1 MVSWHL
7 RPDWAT
13 CVYEGCYGH
22 LLRSGVAS
30 QVLAGVRLIVCVRA
44 GGCAVRWDG
53 GLQPLQPL
61 QVTRSE
67 ERPRRDSERAR
78 WARLIPLGLLRGRSR
93 ARTAEKQRGGCPER
107 PQDSA
112 RARPGR
118 LSGAS
123 GPSASPGEG
132 PLELGARLRLER
144 AGAAC
149 RGVAQAQGRRVQAA
163 ASGACGR
170 SGSRGTSRLC
180 ARLEWT
186 GSGARATT

>member
-1 MVSWHL
+1 MGTSARGMPDYRGEARMVSWHL

-30 QVLAGVRLIVCVRA
+30 QVLAGLRLIVCVRA

-78 WARLIPLGLLRGRSR
+78 CARLIPLGLLRGRSR
-93 ARTAEKQRGGCPER
+93 AR
-107 PQDSA
+107 
-112 RARPGR
+112 
-118 LSGAS
+118 
-123 GPSASPGEG
+123 SP
-132 PLELGARLRLER
+132 RNR
-144 AGAAC
+144 GAAVR
-149 RGVAQAQGRRVQAA
+149 RGRKTRQGLGKGDFPGLQTLQPRQVKDRSS
-163 ASGACGR
+163 SGQGCGR
-170 SGSRGTSRLC
+170 SEQGLL
-180 ARLEWT
+180 AAE
-186 GSGARATT
+186 